1 MAGSEIRLFDRE
13 LEKKAVRDFLQRTD
27 KSFLL
32 LTGES
37 GVGKSTLTYA
47 VCMSELGIEGFR
59 RFSFK
64 GGTGLGY
71 ASLRDFLSETYKNCR
86 AGGSLKLPFTINS
99 VTLGFSYVLTAS
111 TSFSTKKTKIDSRY
125 IMQFCKVLHEKGY
138 QAIVVQNT
146 ELVSEQDDFE
156 IIATIIDSKHL
167 PLKFIFEFGSL
178 KPSQRTLK
186 SFLENAPTVHRLTIA
201 PFGEDIARTYYGHIH
216 RAPAPSDL
224 MLRTRGLPLLIEQKR
239 PLDYSEEAISAAA
252 ASIEALPVE
261 QSRLLALIYVCGG
274 SVRISFVQEIL
285 DSGNVDDE
293 VDSLVFKRIIV
304 TRDGFAQFRHHAFYL
319 YFDELAEDD
328 VIFRMRESVC
338 KLAGELR
345 TRPTHELIIIGS
357 NAISLGKEKLADGL
371 LQRVLSICFERASF
385 GAIARLFEA
394 ASRRGVSIQGAEVRY
409 QVAQSYVLLG
419 DGGSAY
425 DVLQSHLAQSDPS
438 VIVNRL
444 VLAQAQYEANLF
456 EASNE
461 TIKSVI
467 FDCSEKLAVVAH
479 GQLAS
484 NAIALGS
491 FDAAREHYTV
501 ARDIARNLGDMF
513 LEFEVIRLSPKIHD
527 KSIAIAELRDVE
539 HTLLPRRFPLT
550 FAKCMHNRGVARLLR
565 FRDVSGVADIIVAKN
580 IFESYQAHI
589 VTYSLMMQGLIA
601 MIERKYND
609 AEAIMLDALNLAIN
623 RYERF
628 SLLSN
633 LGAISLLTGDVS
645 AAETRFRDAK
655 WALRSGAR
663 PLLDPDLVA
672 DAEFNLAL
680 IAAITGR
687 FAEAKDI
694 LDGVAIPSTT
704 SFYTAVQQR
713 LNWLN
718 ANIREKRKI
727 IELRVG
733 TSVEPDWLIREFRC
747 ALSTLS
753 FYDFSINISVLEQF

>member
-13 LEKKAVRDFLQRTD
+13 LEKKAVRDFLQRTG

-47 VCMSELGIEGFR
+47 VCMSELGTEGFR

-64 GGTGLGY
+64 GGTGLGDG
-71 ASLRDFLSETYKNCR
+71 SLRDFLSETYKSCR
-86 AGGSLKLPFTINS
+86 AGGYLKLPFTINS
-99 VTLGFSYVLTAS
+99 ATLGFSYVLTAS

-125 IMQFCKVLHEKGY
+125 IMQFSKVLHEKGY
-138 QAIVVQNT
+138 QAIIVQNT
-146 ELVSEQDDFE
+146 ELVSDQDDFE
-156 IIATIIDSKHL
+156 IITTIIDSKNL

-178 KPSQRTLK
+178 KPSQRALTSL
-186 SFLENAPTVHRLTIA
+186 LENAPTVYHLTIN
-201 PFGEDIARTYYGHIH
+201 PFAEDIARTYYGHIH
-216 RAPAPSDL
+216 RTPAPSDL

-239 PLDYSEEAISAAA
+239 PLDHCEEAVSAAA
-252 ASIEALPVE
+252 ASIEALPIE
-261 QSRLLALIYVCGG
+261 QSRILALIYVCGG

-293 VDSLVFKRIIV
+293 IDSLVFKRIIV

-319 YFDELAEDD
+319 YFDALAEDD
-328 VIFRMRESVC
+328 VIFRMRESIC

-345 TRPTHELIIIGS
+345 TRPTHELIIIGT
-357 NAISLGKEKLADGL
+357 NAISLGKEKLVGDL
-371 LQRVLSICFERASF
+371 LQRVLSVCFERGSF

-394 ASRRGVSIQGAEVRY
+394 ASRRGISIQAEAHY
-409 QVAQSYVLLG
+409 QIAQSYVLLG

-425 DVLQSHLAQSDPS
+425 DVLQAQSAQSEPS

-456 EASNE
+456 SASNE
-461 TIKSVI
+461 TIKSII
-467 FDCSEKLAVVAH
+467 FDCNGKLEVVAH

-491 FDAAREHYTV
+491 LDAAREHYTL
-501 ARDIARNLGDMF
+501 ARDSAQSLGDIF

-527 KSIAIAELRDVE
+527 KSIAIAELRDLE
-539 HTLLPRRFPLT
+539 HTLLPRLFPLT

-565 FRDVSGVADIIVAKN
+565 FREVSGAADINVAKN

-589 VTYSLMMQGLIA
+589 VTYSLTMQGLIA
-601 MIERKYND
+601 LIERKYKD

-628 SLLSN
+628 TLLSN
-633 LGAISLLTGDVS
+633 LGAISLLTGDFS
-645 AAETRFRDAK
+645 AAEARFSDAK
-655 WALRSGAR
+655 WALRSGVR

-694 LDGVAIPSTT
+694 LNGVTLPSTT
-704 SFYTAVQQR
+704 SFYDAVQER
-713 LNWLN
+713 SNWLN
-718 ANIREKRKI
+718 ANVRDKRKI
-727 IELRVG
+727 VELRVA
-733 TSVEPDWLIREFRC
+733 TSAEPDWLIREFRC
-747 ALSTLS
+747 ALGTLS
-753 FYDFSINISVLEQF
+753 FYDFSINISALGQF